1 METTVKERLKEFAK
15 YKEKSIRVFE
25 IKCGLTLGYIN
36 AIRVSLQPDKIQRIA
51 SQYPDLNTSWLLTG
65 EGGMLKGGVTQ
76 SSHGDNS
83 PNVLGNGNRVSV
95 PPADDTARMQEKIK
109 YLENMV
115 AEKERIISEKERII
129 RLYEKMEE
137 ERK

>member
-1 METTVKERLKEFAK
+1 MPNKVKII
-15 YKEKSIRVFE
+15 SI
-25 IKCGLTLGYIN
+25 
-36 AIRVSLQPDKIQRIA
+36 
-51 SQYPDLNTSWLLTG
+51 QYPDLNTSWLLTG

-83 PNVLGNGNRVSV
+83 PNVLGNGNRVNV
-95 PPADDTARMQEKIK
+95 PPADDTARIQEKIK

-115 AEKERIISEKERII
+115 AEKERLISEKERIISEKERII
-129 RLYEKMEE
+129 KLYEKMEE